1 MKENYGN
8 LKTSLTGDTIPVR
21 LVWLHQPQMNRT
33 YNIVPEKK
41 ANLTGT
47 ILLATCMAMQKW
59 MLNDIQYIQNNV

>member
-1 MKENYGN
+1 M
-8 LKTSLTGDTIPVR
+8 R

-47 ILLATCMAMQKW
+47 MLLATCMTMQKW
-59 MLNDIQYIQNNV
+59 MRNDMQYIENNV